1 MSDITG
7 NGTYLSSH
15 VEGTTVSFMTTPFN
29 TDGGIHE
36 IPVPSAVGSLWLC
49 GKHYVAP
56 EVNNVRQL
64 HNIGTVVC
72 LVEEHELVGR
82 YDPYINWH
90 RDNVGKGGLWFPIPD
105 LTYPSLDGA
114 LEFVELVA
122 DKVCN
127 RHNVL
132 VHCAAGIGRAGTTA
146 TAVLMLLGMEMNEA
160 LTHVRH
166 HRPMAGPETGSQTEF
181 VMQLDEYLRDR
192 DF

>member
-7 NGTYLSSH
+7 NGTYPSSH

-64 HNIGTVVC
+64 HSIGTVVC

>member
-1 MSDITG
+1 
-7 NGTYLSSH
+7 
-15 VEGTTVSFMTTPFN
+15 VTTPFN

-56 EVNNVRQL
+56 SADDVRER

-72 LVEEHELVGR
+72 LVEEHELKDR
-82 YDPYINWH
+82 YDSYIAWH
-90 RDNVGKGGLWFPIPD
+90 RDNVGTAGLWFPIPD

-127 RHNVL
+127 SHNVL

-146 TAVLMLLGMEMNEA
+146 TAVLMLLGMEMTEA
-160 LTHVRH
+160 LSHVRN

-181 VMQLDEYLRDR
+181 ITQLDEYLHEHNSYLD
-192 DF
+192 